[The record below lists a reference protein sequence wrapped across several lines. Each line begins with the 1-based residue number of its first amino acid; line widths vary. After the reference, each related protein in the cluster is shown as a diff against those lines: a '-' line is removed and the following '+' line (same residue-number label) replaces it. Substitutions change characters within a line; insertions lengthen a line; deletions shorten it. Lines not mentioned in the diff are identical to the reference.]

1 MSPGLW
7 VMRSEGQHKYYSQ
20 EMFKVKVKRQFHQL
34 DPDIQDRIRVWNIN
48 ALKNVNLLYTILH
61 HQKHVSF
68 HGSPRTVPD
77 NPSRSQVRIFML
89 CIIVNFTWTAGACQS
104 FPRIII
110 AIMHFV
116 WHQTAF
122 VLCLLQLALRL
133 LLQDI
138 AIYIL
143 TTLWCDLQQ
152 M

>member
-1 MSPGLW
+1 MGQ
-7 VMRSEGQHKYYSQ
+7 VNSEGQYKYDSQ
-20 EMFKVKVKRQFHQL
+20 EMSKVKVKRQFHQL
-34 DPDIQDRIRVWNIN
+34 DPDIKDRIHVWNII
-48 ALKNVNLLYTILH
+48 ALKSVNLLYTILQ
-61 HQKHVSF
+61 HQKHGSF

-89 CIIVNFTWTAGACQS
+89 CIIVKFTWTAGACQS

-110 AIMHFV
+110 AIMHYCNV